1 MNNNAFDE
9 RLKSVLEDIEVPYE
23 PTSWSAL
30 SEKLDARTLPDILP
44 SNMGAWVDDAV
55 AHRLEHLEVPF
66 QTAHWDKMAARLD
79 QDQRTRRRIWFT
91 KCAEA
96 AVLLLLLVNLS
107 TWVSN
112 PASETPDRRRIA
124 GQQPQPVP
132 KKAKGNKRAAQAS
145 VQPEAG
151 SPLASILDV
160 FSIAPKTSDPS
171 EQVGQ
176 AIDLLNPMIGQP
188 TGTVLQTLEMLANS
202 EAAQQLAKEA
212 AAQPI
217 AQQAPTLPALDF
229 WYLSQRPSSVPNTAA
244 VNALNPRKSVKQQHL
259 YATAQV
265 GLNFDRVQSK
275 GDIHTAQ
282 QSAGAI
288 AVGYRKSKWGVEA
301 GIQYQRKQF
310 QPKRSVEIFAGNAAQ
325 GYYGSYLAEVDADVI
340 SVPVRATRRI
350 AKVGKV
356 TAHAIA
362 GLSAHV
368 AVQKGYRNKTLF
380 FPGSNPA
387 GPDPQSPN
395 TVPQFQQVGKGLLES
410 GGVWKSNQY
419 ATADAGL
426 RLEAPV
432 GQRTAVFVESA
443 YRHALPGSEGLSNIH
458 SSINTVSLSAGIVAG
473 L

>member
-1 MNNNAFDE
+1 MHNNALDE
-9 RLKSVLEDIEVPYE
+9 RLKSVLEGLEVPYD
-23 PTSWSAL
+23 PTSWSVL
-30 SEKLDARTLPDILP
+30 SNKLDARALPDIP
-44 SNMGAWVDDAV
+44 PASMGAWVDDAM

-96 AVLLLLLVNLS
+96 AVLLLLIVNLS

-112 PASETPDRRRIA
+112 PATETTERRPMAAHRPKTA
-124 GQQPQPVP
+124 P
-132 KKAKGNKRAAQAS
+132 KKANKRTAHASAQTQAGNAVAS
-145 VQPEAG
+145 LLET
-151 SPLASILDV
+151 
-160 FSIAPKTSDPS
+160 FSIFSTPADPS
-171 EQVGQ
+171 GQ
-176 AIDLLNPMIGQP
+176 TGQPVDLLNPTEGQP
-188 TGTVLQTLEMLANS
+188 SGTILQTLGVLAQS

-212 AAQPI
+212 ATQPI
-217 AQQAPTLPALDF
+217 AQQAQTLPALDF
-229 WYLSQRPSSVPNTAA
+229 LYLNQHPFQLPNTSAA
-244 VNALNPRKSVKQQHL
+244 NATTHKKAVKQQHL
-259 YATAQV
+259 YAIAQV
-265 GLNFDRVQSK
+265 GLNFDRVQSN
-275 GDIHTAQ
+275 GDVHNAQ

-288 AVGYRKSKWGVEA
+288 AVGYRKGKWGVEA

-340 SVPVRATRRI
+340 SIPVRATRRI

-362 GLSAHV
+362 GLSAHI

-387 GPDPQSPN
+387 GPDPQSTNAP
-395 TVPQFQQVGKGLLES
+395 PQLQRVGNGLLES
-410 GGVWKSNQY
+410 GGEWKGNQY

-432 GQRTAVFVESA
+432 GQRAAVFVESA

-458 SSINTVSLSAGIVAG
+458 TTINTVSLSAGIVAG